1 MNLFDYTP
9 TTPLDLEITL
19 KEMIQKVD
27 KTRLRKL
34 IKIAASDKNDTR
46 TPSKVYIATILQ
58 KWAMAKYPYYMLFGH
73 ELTSSIL
80 TDEIL
85 SQEDFKKRAMEFT
98 ARYPQYEAFIL
109 CQNPIAV
116 AKNWEPKE
124 YPNVPE
130 FSRMSQ
136 YFAWQFR
143 DQKFDNDY
151 AAFLEQKKAQEYIR
165 ISIDPCDF
173 LTMSINRHG
182 WHSCHNIENGC
193 YATGGFSYMT
203 DEATM
208 IAYRDDGR
216 EYEYEI
222 LGVPF
227 KGNSKKWRQC
237 VYMDPHTCSV
247 LLSRQYPQD
256 DFQSESVV
264 AVKKIL
270 NRQLKALNPDYTGA
284 PVDME
289 KFTVDTDIEDYGK
302 ANIRYEP
309 HHGNFN
315 YHDLACGYSG
325 EYLGEKNAWF
335 CVGSQVYCPVC
346 GIRLNTNHT
355 SSPVVCSSCVL

>member
-1 MNLFDYTP
+1 MNLFNYTP
-9 TTPLDLEITL
+9 TTPLDLEIIL

-27 KTRLRKL
+27 KTRLGKL
-34 IKIAASDKNDTR
+34 IKIAASDKNDMR
-46 TPSKVYIATILQ
+46 TPGKVYIATALQ

-73 ELTSSIL
+73 ELTSSVL

-85 SQEDFKKRAMEFT
+85 SQEDFKKRVMEFT

-116 AKNWEPKE
+116 AKNWEPKK

-193 YATGGFSYMT
+193 FATGGFSYMT

-216 EYEYEI
+216 EYDYEI
-222 LGVPF
+222 LGVSF

-237 VYMDPHTCSV
+237 VYMDPRTCSV

-256 DFQSESVV
+256 DFQSESILC
-264 AVKKIL
+264 VKKIL
-270 NRQLKALNPDYTGA
+270 SRQLKALNPDYAGA

-289 KFTVDTDIEDYGK
+289 EFTVDTDIEDYGK

-315 YHDLACGYSG
+315 YHDLGFGYSG

-335 CVGSQVYCPVC
+335 CVGSQVCCPVC
-346 GIRLNTNHT
+346 GMPLNANHT
-355 SSPVVCSSCVL
+355 NSPVVCGTCA